1 MKFDIITV
9 GGSTEDISIIT
20 KEGVLIK
27 NKKDAFRQELLA
39 YEYGAKIK
47 VHNSFVNFGGGASN
61 SAVNF
66 AVQGLKSAC
75 ITAIGDDD
83 RGRRVIEN
91 FKKRKVD
98 VSLAKKIKN
107 KETGFSFIL
116 LNPEKIVFSCRGAN
130 DELCLSNNDLKII
143 KETGF
148 VYLTSLGG
156 KWDKVLK
163 DLFLC
168 GTKIAWNPGGEQIKK
183 ADKIKKY
190 LKKTFVFFVNKDE
203 AIEIA
208 ARNAKKRIPGKKI
221 NNIDFL
227 LKEIKSYGPE
237 IAVITDGK
245 NGAFAYDGKKRY
257 YQPIVKENKRLD
269 ATGVG
274 DAFNSTFISSLFV
287 SDDIQEAMKAGVKNT
302 ASVIAYS
309 GAQNGLK
316 PVIKAGLRNKKN
328 INF

>member
-1 MKFDIITV
+1 MKFNIITI

-27 NKKDAFRQELLA
+27 NKKDAFKQELLA

-47 VHNSFVNFGGGASN
+47 VHNSFVNFGGGAAN

-66 AVQGLKSAC
+66 SVQGFRSAC
-75 ITAIGDDD
+75 IVSIGDDD
-83 RGRRVIEN
+83 RGKRVIEN

-98 VSLAKKIKN
+98 VSLIKKVKN

-130 DELCLSNNDLKII
+130 DELKLSKDNLKVIN
-143 KETGF
+143 ETGF

-163 DLFLC
+163 DLFSC
-168 GTKIAWNPGGEQIKK
+168 NAKIAWNPGGEQIKK

-190 LKKTFVFFVNKDE
+190 FKKTFVFFVNKDE
-203 AIEIA
+203 AIETV
-208 ARNAKKRIPGKKI
+208 ARNTKKRIPNKKI

-237 IAVITDGK
+237 MVVITDGK
-245 NGAFAYDGKKRY
+245 NGAFAYDGKKTY
-257 YQPIVKENKRLD
+257 YQSIAKENKRVD

-287 SDDIQEAMKAGVKNT
+287 SDNIQKAMKAGVKNT

-316 PVIKAGLRNKKN
+316 AVIKK
-328 INF
+328 

>member
-1 MKFDIITV
+1 MKFDIITI

-20 KEGVLIK
+20 KEGILIK
-27 NKKDAFRQELLA
+27 NKKDAFKQELLA

-47 VHNSFVNFGGGASN
+47 VHNSFVNFGGGAAN

-66 AVQGLKSAC
+66 SVQGFRSAC
-75 ITAIGDDD
+75 IVSIGDDD
-83 RGRRVIEN
+83 RGKRVIEN

-98 VSLAKKIKN
+98 VSLIKKVKN

-130 DELCLSNNDLKII
+130 DELKLSKDNLKVIN
-143 KETGF
+143 ETGF

-163 DLFLC
+163 DLFSC
-168 GTKIAWNPGGEQIKK
+168 NAKIAWNPGGEQIKK

-203 AIEIA
+203 AIETV
-208 ARNAKKRIPGKKI
+208 ARNTKKRIPNKKI

-245 NGAFAYDGKKRY
+245 NGAFAYDGKKVY
-257 YQPIVKENKRLD
+257 YQPIAKENKRVD

-287 SDDIQEAMKAGVKNT
+287 SDNIQKAMEAGVKNT

-316 PVIKAGLRNKKN
+316 PVVKSKNKKN
-328 INF
+328 NY